1 MTGTGDRMKE
11 AIHISVRPLVEY
23 VHRSGSI
30 HSGFRSNSSM
40 LEGTRVHQV
49 IQKGYR
55 EHDRKEVYLRTEI
68 PYQDALFIVEGRCDG
83 LIQLDGVWTVD
94 EIKSISLPLEEIQG
108 DGQPVHWAQAFLYA
122 YMIARE
128 EQHHTMQV
136 QLTYVQAHSEDIRRF
151 RRQLSF
157 AELESFAQ
165 EMIAGYAPYAFLLR
179 AHAEKRDAS
188 IGTLDFPFDTYR
200 SGQRTLAGSVY
211 KTIAEG
217 VNLFAKAPTGIGKT
231 ISTLFPAIKAIGEGV
246 VSRVYYVTA
255 RTTTRAAAEEAYA
268 KMQTQGLHVHVVTL
282 TAKDKICFKDEN
294 DCDAGAC
301 SMCEGYYDRIN
312 GAVSDILANE
322 TLMTR
327 AVIEHYARKHRVC
340 PFEFSLDVAYAS
352 DGIISDYNY
361 VFDPRISLKRL
372 LEEHKRKGVVL
383 VDEAHNLVERGR
395 EMFSAEMLKSPFLE
409 LKREFKL
416 LSPETA
422 AAASAVNAHMITL
435 RKLHADAGKAV
446 EASAPQEL
454 LELLVPFVEAAER
467 ELVTRGSVSG
477 AQHASST
484 GAAYAMLLDTYFAAQ
499 NMLRIAALYDERYVT
514 YIRAG
519 IEAGRSEVRVKL
531 FCLDPSHLLGQA
543 IKGYR
548 STIYFSATLTPLAYY
563 RDMLGAKEE
572 DYTLQVPSPFHQEQW
587 DVRLLPLSI
596 RYRDRERS
604 KGAIVNMLA
613 GLAEE
618 RKGNILVFFP
628 SYPYLREVYE
638 EFMIR
643 DVPADTLVQ
652 SPGMTEPER
661 DRFLE
666 AFQPGQE
673 RTLLGFAVLG
683 GVFAEGVDL
692 PGDRLNGVVVV
703 GVGLPQIGAER
714 DVLREYFAEQGRNG
728 FNYAY
733 VYPGMNK
740 VLQAGGRLIR
750 TEQDEGLLVLVDD
763 RFAKEPYAS
772 LLPEEWRSYR
782 LVEQAGLGKEWTDYE
797 F

>member
-11 AIHISVRPLVEY
+11 PIHISVRPLVEY

-30 HSGFRSNSSM
+30 QSGFRSNSSM
-40 LEGTRVHQV
+40 QEGTRVHQV
-49 IQKGYR
+49 IQKGYK
-55 EHDRKEVYLRTEI
+55 EHDRKEVHLRTEI
-68 PYQDALFIVEGRCDG
+68 LYEGELFIIEGRCDG
-83 LIQLDGVWTVD
+83 LIELDGVWTVD
-94 EIKSISLPLEEIQG
+94 EIKSISQPLEDIQG

-128 EQHHTMQV
+128 EQHHSMQV
-136 QLTYVQAHSEDIRRF
+136 QLTYVQAHSENIRRF
-151 RRQLSF
+151 RRMLAF
-157 AELESFAQ
+157 AELEAFAQ

-179 AHAEKRDAS
+179 AHAEKRDTS
-188 IGTLDFPFDTYR
+188 IAMLEFPFDTYR

-231 ISTLFPAIKAIGEGV
+231 VSTLYPAIKAIGEGLAR
-246 VSRVYYVTA
+246 RVYYVTA

-268 KMQTQGLHVHVVTL
+268 RMQARGLHMHVVTL

-327 AVIEHYARKHRVC
+327 AVIEHYARKHKVC

-395 EMFSAEMLKSPFLE
+395 DMFSAEILKSSFLE

-416 LSPETA
+416 LSPEIA

-435 RKLHADAGKAV
+435 RKLHADTGKAV
-446 EASAPQEL
+446 ETSAPQGV

-467 ELVTRGSVSG
+467 ELVTGSSTSR
-477 AQHASST
+477 ASSEGT
-484 GAAYAMLLDTYFAAQ
+484 AYALLLDTYFTAQ

-514 YIRAG
+514 YI
-519 IEAGRSEVRVKL
+519 EAGRSEVRIKL

-543 IKGYR
+543 VKNYR

-563 RDMLGAKEE
+563 RDMLGASEE

-604 KGAIVNMLA
+604 KGAIADMLA
-613 GLAEE
+613 GLVAE
-618 RKGNILVFFP
+618 RKGNVLVFFP

-638 EFMIR
+638 EFMLR
-643 DVPADTLVQ
+643 DVSADTLVQ

-661 DRFLE
+661 DRFLDT
-666 AFQPGQE
+666 FQPGQE

-714 DVLREYFAEQGRNG
+714 DVLRDYFSEQGRNG

-750 TEQDEGLLVLVDD
+750 TEHDEGLLVLVDD

-772 LLPEEWRSYR
+772 LLPDEWKSYR
-782 LVEQAGLGKEWTDYE
+782 LTEQAGLRKEWMDYE

>member
-11 AIHISVRPLVEY
+11 PINISVRPLVEY
-23 VHRSGSI
+23 MHRSGSI
-30 HSGFRSNSSM
+30 HGGFHSNSSM
-40 LEGTRVHQV
+40 LEGTRVHQL
-49 IQKGYR
+49 IQKSYK
-55 EHDRKEVYLRTEI
+55 EHDRKEVHLRTEI
-68 PYQDALFIVEGRCDG
+68 PYEGALFIVEGRCDG
-83 LIQLDGVWTVD
+83 LIELDGIWTVD
-94 EIKSISLPLEEIQG
+94 EIKSISIPLEDIPG

-128 EQHHTMQV
+128 EQRNSMQA
-136 QLTYVQAHSEDIRRF
+136 QLTYVQAHSGEIRRF
-151 RRQLSF
+151 RRVLSF
-157 AELESFAQ
+157 AELETFALRMV
-165 EMIAGYAPYAFLLR
+165 EGYAPYAFLLR

-188 IGTLDFPFDTYR
+188 IATLAFPFATYR
-200 SGQRTLAGSVY
+200 SGQRPLAGSVY

-231 ISTLFPAIKAIGEGV
+231 VSTLFPAIKAIGEGL

-268 KMQTQGLHVHVVTL
+268 KMQAQGLYMHVVTL

-327 AVIEHYARKHRVC
+327 AVIEYYARKHRVC

-395 EMFSAEMLKSPFLE
+395 DMFSAEMLKSSFLE
-409 LKREFKL
+409 LKKEFKL
-416 LSPETA
+416 LSPEIA
-422 AAASAVNAHMITL
+422 GAASAVNAHMIAL
-435 RKLHADAGKAV
+435 RKLYADTGKAV
-446 EASAPQEL
+446 NTETPHEV
-454 LELLVPFVEAAER
+454 LELLAPFVEAAER
-467 ELVTRGSVSG
+467 ELLTGAGST
-477 AQHASST
+477 SSS
-484 GAAYAMLLDTYFAAQ
+484 GAAYTLLLDTYFAAQ

-514 YIRAG
+514 YI
-519 IEAGRSEVRVKL
+519 EAGRSEVRVKL

-543 IKGYR
+543 VKGYR
-548 STIYFSATLTPLAYY
+548 SAIYFSATLTPLAYY
-563 RDMLGAKEE
+563 RDMLGAREE

-604 KGAIVNMLA
+604 KGAIADMLA

-618 RKGNILVFFP
+618 RKGNMLVFFP

-638 EFMIR
+638 EFMAR
-643 DVPADTLVQ
+643 GVSADTLVQ

-714 DVLREYFAEQGRNG
+714 DVLRDYFSEQGRNG

-750 TEQDEGLLVLVDD
+750 TEHDEGLLVLIDD

-782 LVEQAGLGKEWTDYE
+782 VTEQAGSGEEWTGHE

>member
-1 MTGTGDRMKE
+1 MTRTGDRMKE
-11 AIHISVRPLVEY
+11 PIHISVRPLVEY

-49 IQKGYR
+49 IQKGYK

-68 PYQDALFIVEGRCDG
+68 PYQDALFMIEGRCDG
-83 LIQLDGVWTVD
+83 LIELDGVWTVD
-94 EIKSISLPLEEIQG
+94 EIKSISHPLEDIQG
-108 DGQPVHWAQAFLYA
+108 DGQLVHWAQAFLYA

-128 EQHHTMQV
+128 EQHHSMQV
-136 QLTYVQAHSEDIRRF
+136 QLTYVQAHGEDIRRF
-151 RRQLSF
+151 RRELSF

-179 AHAEKRDAS
+179 AHAEQRDAS
-188 IGTLDFPFDTYR
+188 IATLDFPFDTYR

-217 VNLFAKAPTGIGKT
+217 VSLFAKAPTGIGKT
-231 ISTLFPAIKAIGEGV
+231 ISTLFPAIKAIGEGL

-268 KMQTQGLHVHVVTL
+268 KMQTQGLHMHVVTL

-327 AVIEHYARKHRVC
+327 TVIEHYARKHRVC

-395 EMFSAEMLKSPFLE
+395 DMFSADMLKSPFLE

-416 LSPETA
+416 LSPEIA

-435 RKLHADAGKAV
+435 RKRYADTGKAV
-446 EASAPQEL
+446 ETSSPQEM
-454 LELLVPFVEAAER
+454 LELLTPFVEAAER
-467 ELVTRGSVSG
+467 ELVAGGGVSD
-477 AQHASST
+477 AHRASST
-484 GAAYAMLLDTYFAAQ
+484 GAAYALLLETYFAAQ

-514 YIRAG
+514 Y

-548 STIYFSATLTPLAYY
+548 SAIYFSATLAPLAYY

-572 DYTLQVPSPFHQEQW
+572 DYTLQVPSPFYQEQW

-604 KGAIVNMLA
+604 KGAIVDMLA

-638 EFMIR
+638 EFMSR
-643 DVPADTLVQ
+643 DVLADTLVQ

-683 GVFAEGVDL
+683 GVFAEGIDL

-714 DVLREYFAEQGRNG
+714 DVLREYFSEQGRNG

-782 LVEQAGLGKEWTDYE
+782 WVELAGLGKEWTDYE